1 MILQL
6 LYVGLGGFVGA
17 ILRYGVSGL
26 ILKYFKHAFPFGTLT
41 VNVLGCL
48 VLGFLMTIVEDEK
61 HGFSPNARLFV
72 AIGLLGSFTTFSTF
86 GYETVKLLREGDW
99 KVAVAYVATSLIVGL
114 GAVYGGHGLARTA
127 GY

>member
-1 MILQL
+1 MIAEL

-26 ILKYFKHAFPFGTLT
+26 ILKHFKHAFPLGTMT

-48 VLGFLMTIVEDEK
+48 VLGFLMTIVEDER
-61 HGFSPNARLFV
+61 HGFPPNARLFV
-72 AIGLLGSFTTFSTF
+72 AVGLLGSFTTFSTF
-86 GYETVKLLREGDW
+86 GYETVKLLRDGDW
-99 KVAVAYVATSLIVGL
+99 KVAVAYVCASLVVGL
-114 GAVYGGHGLARTA
+114 LAVLGGHGLARAA

>member
-1 MILQL
+1 VIHQF

-26 ILKYFKHAFPFGTLT
+26 MLKLFKNAFPLGTFT

-48 VLGFLMTIVEDEK
+48 ILGFLMTIVEDEQ
-61 HGFSPNARLFV
+61 HGFPPNARFFV

-86 GYETVKLLREGDW
+86 GYETIKLVRDGDL
-99 KVAVAYVATSLIVGL
+99 KVAVLYVFASLIVGL
-114 GAVYGGHGLARTA
+114 LAVVGGHAGARA
-127 GY
+127 VGY